1 MHPSL
6 YPYAMHEDSELIKFF
21 DWVRINEKFDS
32 RFTAIYHVANER
44 RTSMHKGK
52 IFKQK
57 GVRSGVPDVCVP
69 IPSGMYPGLYI
80 EFKVRPN
87 QLSDSQKSFIKTLLQ
102 IGHLVV
108 VAWSAEEAITIVREY
123 LNEPAKM
130 VC

>member
-1 MHPSL
+1 
-6 YPYAMHEDSELIKFF
+6 MHEDSELIKFF
-21 DWVRINEKFDS
+21 DWVRINEKFDP
-32 RFTAIYHVANER
+32 RLVCIYHIANER

-87 QLSDSQKSFIKTLLQ
+87 SLSDAQKAFIKALLK

-108 VAWSAEEAITIVREY
+108 VAWSADEAIQIVREY
-123 LNEPAKM
+123 LDEPTKM
-130 VC
+130 VN